1 MFLET
6 FFLTGWGKYERLL
19 QIATAFFILQYL
31 TLDLSDRKWS
41 ISVVSIY
48 ISKPGFHVRFL
59 NLRTFCSFK

>member
-31 TLDLSDRKWS
+31 TLDLSNRKWG

-48 ISKPGFHVRFL
+48 ISKPGFHVCFKSTNFL
-59 NLRTFCSFK
+59 LL